1 MGNALSL
8 MSAGRSMLVKKA
20 NGFLPDSLD
29 DTAMLM
35 SPSVVAAEAAM
46 AAFPTA
52 LTMAPHQTALRGK

>member
-1 MGNALSL
+1 
-8 MSAGRSMLVKKA
+8 MLVKKA
-20 NGFLPDSLD
+20 NGFWPDSLD
-29 DTAMLM
+29 DTAKLM